1 MSQNQ
6 NTETPPQDKEHT
18 PSRGRFL
25 NLVTLGA
32 GGVIAF
38 LLGVPVAGALLWPA
52 VQKTSEV
59 WRNVGGLDH
68 FPIGDTTLVT
78 FENAG
83 ALPWGGGANLSAAYV
98 RRNGPADFDAFS
110 VNCQH
115 LGCAVQWRPQSHLF
129 MCPCHGG
136 MYYADGSVAVG
147 PPLVGLQRYQ
157 VRVRKGVVEVMTR
170 PFAWPY

>member
-6 NTETPPQDKEHT
+6 NTETPPEDKEHM
-18 PSRGRFL
+18 PSRARLL
-25 NLVTLGA
+25 NLVALGA

-38 LLGVPVAGALLWPA
+38 LLGLPVVGALLSPA
-52 VQKTSEV
+52 VTKTPEV
-59 WRNVGGLDH
+59 WRNVGALAH

-83 ALPWGGGANLSAAYV
+83 ALSWGGGADQSSAYI
-98 RRNGPADFDAFS
+98 RRNGHASFEAFS

-115 LGCAVQWRPQSHLF
+115 LGCAVQWRAQAHLF

-157 VRVRKGVVEVMTR
+157 VRVRKGAVELMTR